1 MWQFVTLKKG
11 SFPSHFPEASCFFF
25 SAKLEA
31 GVDVTPATPWISR
44 FQSLLLIPNFQSWI
58 IPVEMSYIFKGG
70 RFPSL
75 MLKNLGVLLLQQ
87 TLLLLVQPLKPHF
100 SCLGMTHPHIPF
112 THMYIYIYKVSCYLL
127 DYACILHIYIYV
139 CIYISIYSITPLPPA
154 ST

>member
-1 MWQFVTLKKG
+1 MAIPS
-11 SFPSHFPEASCFFF
+11 SFGATAQVLWVISCPGGRLPKCTAKQHGHVAVCDFEERVFSKSLSWSILFFF

-58 IPVEMSYIFKGG
+58 IPVEMSYIFKAG

-112 THMYIYIYKVSCYLL
+112 THMYIYIYIK
-127 DYACILHIYIYV
+127 
-139 CIYISIYSITPLPPA
+139 
-154 ST
+154 